1 MSLHT
6 AFNTGVNKTDEPLI
20 ILEDVAVRYRVP
32 QERIPSFKE
41 YMIRWVKGEVSY
53 QEFWALQHIHLQVN
67 RGEVLG
73 IIGPNGAGKSTLLKV
88 IARVLR
94 PTKGRV
100 RINGKVAPLLE
111 LGAGFDF
118 ELTGR
123 ENIFLNGAILGYSR
137 TNIEERFD
145 RIVAFAGLGE
155 FIDAPLRTYSTGMVA
170 RLGFAVATDVRPE
183 ILIVD
188 EILGVG
194 DAEFQTKSFERIQSF
209 QAAGTTILLVS
220 HSLGKVEEMCSRAI
234 WLDHGE
240 EMAAGPTKTVINHY
254 MRKVLGVDSENLVSE
269 VKARSDQRWGTFKI
283 EITKVKITDSHGVE
297 QSIFQTGDTM
307 VLEIDYMANKPIS
320 SPIFGMAIH
329 RLDGFHVTGPNT
341 RFNGIK
347 LPTISGKGKISFKIP
362 ELNLLDG
369 SYQISVASTNWE
381 DTELF
386 DYHDRIYPF
395 RVGNIG
401 DRVKEKYGMM
411 TVNGVWQHGFGNLK
425 NVYE

>member
-6 AFNTGVNKTDEPLI
+6 AFSTTKTTTDEPLI
-20 ILEDVAVRYRVP
+20 VLEDVAVRYKVP
-32 QERIPSFKE
+32 KERIPSFKE
-41 YMIRWVKGEVSY
+41 YMIRWVKGDVSY
-53 QEFWALQHIHLQVN
+53 QEFWALQHINLQVN

-88 IARVLR
+88 VARVLR
-94 PTKGRV
+94 PTRGRV
-100 RINGKVAPLLE
+100 RINGRVAPLLE

-123 ENIFLNGAILGYSR
+123 ENIYLNGAILGYSKS
-137 TNIEERFD
+137 NIEKRFD
-145 RIVAFAGLGE
+145 RIVDFAGLGD

-194 DAEFQTKSFERIQSF
+194 DAEFQTKSFERIQRF

-234 WLDHGE
+234 WLDHGK
-240 EMAAGPTKTVINHY
+240 EMASGLAKTVINKY
-254 MRKVLGVDSENLVSE
+254 MRKVLGVESENLASE
-269 VKARSDQRWGTFKI
+269 MQARSEQRWGTFKI
-283 EITKVKITDSHGVE
+283 EITKVRITDINNIE
-297 QSIFQTGDTM
+297 QSIFQTGDTL
-307 VLEIDYMANKPIS
+307 VLELEYIAHEPIR

-329 RLDGFHVTGPNT
+329 RLDGLHITGPNT
-341 RFNGIK
+341 RFNGLE
-347 LPTISGKGKISFKIP
+347 LPTINGKGKIKYKIP
-362 ELNLLDG
+362 ALPLLDG

-386 DYHDRIYPF
+386 DYQDRVYPF
-395 RVGNIG
+395 RVVNIG
-401 DRVKEKYGMM
+401 DRVKEKYGVM
-411 TVNGVWQHGFGNLK
+411 TIQGEWEHGSPG
-425 NVYE
+425 